1 MSVYEMIRCRET
13 VIKDCEDIQMEKCE
27 KGIVQ
32 TIGVGVRCLASI
44 EPFLVKE
51 GGSDKSSKGK

>member
-1 MSVYEMIRCRET
+1 MSVYDDIRCRVT
-13 VIKDCEDIQMEKCE
+13 ATKDCEDIQMEKCE

-32 TIGVGVRCLASI
+32 TAGVGVRCLASI

-51 GGSDKSSKGK
+51 GGSGKSSRCK